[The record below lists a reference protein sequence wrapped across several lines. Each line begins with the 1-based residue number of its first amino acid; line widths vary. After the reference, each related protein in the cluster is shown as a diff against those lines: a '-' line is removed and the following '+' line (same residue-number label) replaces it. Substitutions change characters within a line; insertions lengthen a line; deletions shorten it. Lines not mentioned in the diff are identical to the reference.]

1 MSDIAT
7 SPVERISFFDEQARR
22 RRGARRLGLVCL
34 ALAGGVGAVLSTI
47 LGPLLLLL
55 VAGSLRLLANAGLA
69 PARTWLRG
77 IEAWVQGG
85 ITAGQQAMDLI
96 GGVAGVADALAV
108 VPAIGRAAQLLLP
121 GMLAAM
127 LLWGALAR
135 FHRRHAAE
143 AACAALGARSPRR
156 DDFEERQI
164 GNIVVEMALAAGL
177 PTPRLLLIDT
187 DEAYAAAFG
196 ASHLDATLVVTR
208 GLLNRLD
215 RHETLGVAAHLVAS
229 AGNGDLGL
237 AASVLA
243 VFQTLGT
250 FLTLF
255 DLPFRRN
262 AWISLGGLAG
272 ASVRSVSGAEAAAIG
287 ESLTASLAPESSEA
301 MLRVMSLVERW
312 PPLGALLVAPLVPWM
327 LLTILQKFIVQMWML
342 FLFGWPLAWLWRT
355 RRFLADATAVQLTRD
370 PDALAGALRGI
381 DAEAALPPGG
391 SALELGFFHASE
403 RRQIGLRQR
412 LMVATPFTPAV
423 GARLGRL
430 VAQGASG
437 VGGLGF
443 LQKLVRLR
451 KLPPLPLAL
460 VTVLTATLVPLIA
473 TLVVMVGLL
482 LVGATAMSAVAG
494 LALASLILHL

>member
-1 MSDIAT
+1 MSGIAT
-7 SPVERISFFDEQARR
+7 TPVERVSFFDEQVRR

-69 PARTWLRG
+69 PAGTLLRG
-77 IEAWVQGG
+77 IEAWVRNG
-85 ITAGQQAMDLI
+85 ITAGKHAMDLI
-96 GGVAGVADALAV
+96 GAVAGVADALAV

-127 LLWGALAR
+127 LVWAALAR

-143 AACAALGARSPRR
+143 AACAALGARSPQR
-156 DDFEERQI
+156 DDFEERQL
-164 GNIVVEMALAAGL
+164 GNIVAEMALAAGL
-177 PTPRLLLIDT
+177 PTPRLLLTDA

-208 GLLNRLD
+208 GLLKRLD
-215 RHETLGVAAHLVAS
+215 RHETLGVVAHLVAS

-237 AASVLA
+237 AASILA
-243 VFQTLGT
+243 VFQALGT

-255 DLPFRRN
+255 DLPFRRS
-262 AWISLGGLAG
+262 AWISLGRLAG
-272 ASVRSVSGAEAAAIG
+272 ASVRRVSGAEAAAIG
-287 ESLTASLAPESSEA
+287 ESLTASLTPEASDA
-301 MLRVMSLVERW
+301 MLKVMSLAERW

-327 LLTILQKFIVQMWML
+327 LLTLLQKFIVQMWML

-355 RRFLADATAVQLTRD
+355 RRFLADAVAVQLTRD

-381 DAEAALPPGG
+381 DAQPALPPAA
-391 SALELGFFHASE
+391 SALELGFFHASN
-403 RRQIGLRQR
+403 RRQTGLRER
-412 LMVATPFTPAV
+412 LMVATPFTPALD
-423 GARLGRL
+423 ARLGRL

-437 VGGLGF
+437 AGGLGF
-443 LQKLVRLR
+443 LQKLAGLR
-451 KLPPLPLAL
+451 KLPPFLLAL
-460 VTVLTATLVPLIA
+460 VAVLMAILVALIA
-473 TLVVMVGLL
+473 LLIVLVGLM
-482 LVGATAMSAVAG
+482 LVGATAMSAVGG
-494 LALASLILHL
+494 LALASLILHF

>member
-1 MSDIAT
+1 MSGMVTTPI
-7 SPVERISFFDEQARR
+7 ERTSFFDEQARR

-55 VAGSLRLLANAGLA
+55 VAGLLRLLAYAGLV

-85 ITAGQQAMDLI
+85 ITAGERAMDLT
-96 GGVAGVADALAV
+96 GAVAGVADALAV
-108 VPAIGRAAQLLLP
+108 VPAIGRAAQILLP
-121 GMLAAM
+121 GILAAM
-127 LLWGALAR
+127 LVWAALAR

-143 AACAALGARSPRR
+143 AACAALGARSPRC

-164 GNIVVEMALAAGL
+164 GNIVAEMALAAGL
-177 PTPRLLLIDT
+177 PTPRLMLIDA
-187 DEAYAAAFG
+187 DEANAAVFG
-196 ASHLDATLVVTR
+196 ASHLDATVVVTR

-215 RHETLGVAAHLVAS
+215 RRETQGVAAHLVAS
-229 AGNGDLGL
+229 AGNGDLSL

-255 DLPFRRN
+255 DLPFRRT
-262 AWISLGGLAG
+262 AWIALGGLAG
-272 ASVRSVSGAEAAAIG
+272 ASVRRVPGAEAAAIG
-287 ESLTASLAPESSEA
+287 ERLTASLTPESSEA

-312 PPLGALLVAPLVPWM
+312 PPLGALLVAPLIPWM
-327 LLTILQKFIVQMWML
+327 LLTMLQKFIVQMWML

-355 RRFLADATAVQLTRD
+355 RRFLADAVAVQLTRD

-391 SALELGFFHASE
+391 AALELGFFHASN
-403 RRQIGLRQR
+403 RRQTGLRER
-412 LMVATPFTPAV
+412 LMVTTPFTPAV
-423 GARLGRL
+423 GNRLSRL
-430 VAQGASG
+430 VAQGATSR
-437 VGGLGF
+437 GGRGL
-443 LQKLVRLR
+443 LQKFAGLR
-451 KLPPLPLAL
+451 KPPPLPLAL
-460 VTVLTATLVPLIA
+460 VTVLMAIIVPLIA
-473 TLVVMVGLL
+473 TLVVMVGLV
-482 LVGATAMSAVAG
+482 LVGATALSAVGG